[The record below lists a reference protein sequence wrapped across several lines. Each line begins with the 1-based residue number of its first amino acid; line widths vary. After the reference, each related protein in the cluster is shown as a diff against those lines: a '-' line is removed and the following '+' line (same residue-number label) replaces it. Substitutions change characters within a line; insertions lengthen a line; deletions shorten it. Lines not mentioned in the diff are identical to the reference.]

1 MNLPATPR
9 EPNSAVE
16 VALRRDEA
24 GDRTAERNRS
34 GILDALRAVAALM
47 VLVDHTH
54 WLAVGPHPGP
64 VAAAVSKML
73 AGGIYLFFAVSG
85 YLIAGPFLRALVAGD
100 PLPRAAPYFVRR
112 AARIYPGYWVALAV
126 ALVIPPAPHI
136 SAYQAPVHLVLLQSV
151 WPHFGEAEA
160 LYPVAWTLGI
170 EVVFYLLVPL
180 AAALLRL
187 LHPDPW
193 RPGRLAGLV
202 VGAGVAMVGW
212 SYFVQRHYG
221 GSTETWPLFARNV
234 FLTSVAAF
242 CPGMVIAL
250 AALAG
255 PESRGWRWFKR
266 LMARPW
272 LCFPLA
278 ALLWGSAYAMF
289 HDGSPALVITSPSL
303 YYLACGLILGCCVVA
318 GPWITWPVR
327 VLAPVGLV
335 SYGIYLWH
343 ATVIKFL
350 YNQTS
355 LIHGIGLGWLLD
367 SLLVLAITLPIAALS
382 WFGVERPLM
391 RWAARWARR
400 HTTASREE
408 PPSVLGRRR
417 LLVHHSDRTV

>member
-1 MNLPATPR
+1 MVSASAR
-9 EPNSAVE
+9 EPMSPVD

-54 WLAVGPHPGP
+54 WLSIGPNPGTL
-64 VAAAVSKML
+64 AAAIDHVL

-85 YLIAGPFLRALVAGD
+85 YLIAGPFLRALVAGE

-126 ALVIPPAPHI
+126 FLVIPPAPHI
-136 SAYQAPVHLVLLQSV
+136 APYQAPVHLVLLQSV

-160 LYPVAWTLGI
+160 LFPVAWTLGVEI
-170 EVVFYLLVPL
+170 VFYLLVPL
-180 AAALLRL
+180 AAAFLRF
-187 LHPDPW
+187 LHPGPW
-193 RPGRLAGLV
+193 RPGRLAGV
-202 VGAGVAMVGW
+202 VVFSGIAMVAW
-212 SYFVQRHYG
+212 TYFVKRHYAA
-221 GSTETWPLFARNV
+221 STGTWALFAQNA

-250 AALAG
+250 AALG
-255 PESRGWRWFKR
+255 GQESRGWRWFKW

-278 ALLWGSAYAMF
+278 ALLWASAYAMF
-289 HDGSPALVITSPSL
+289 HYGSPALVITSPSL
-303 YYLACGLILGCCVVA
+303 YYVACGIILGCCVVA
-318 GPWITWPVR
+318 GRWITRPVQ
-327 VLAPVGLV
+327 VLAPIGLV

-350 YNQTS
+350 FNETS
-355 LIHGIGLGWLLD
+355 LRVHGIVLGWLLD
-367 SLLVLAITLPIAALS
+367 SLLVLAITLPFAALS
-382 WFGVERPLM
+382 WYGIERPLM
-391 RWAARWARR
+391 QWAARWARR
-400 HTTASREE
+400 HTGPSREQTLVAVGGLVQR
-408 PPSVLGRRR
+408 PPP
-417 LLVHHSDRTV
+417 